1 MSADGLR
8 ELLHSVPFRPF
19 TVYMA
24 NDRAFEIP
32 HPDFALI
39 TPKGRTLV
47 VSRNN
52 SNAVDILDVPL
63 IARIEVAEHA

>member
-24 NDRAFEIP
+24 NDRAFES
-32 HPDFALI
+32 
-39 TPKGRTLV
+39 RTQ
-47 VSRNN
+47 
-52 SNAVDILDVPL
+52 IL
-63 IARIEVAEHA
+63 R